1 MNKKIV
7 IVYTSI
13 HHENTLKLVKAIA
26 DKYTVDIIDAT
37 QQSTVNLQDYDV
49 IGFASGIDFGKFY
62 SSVENFAKENLPI
75 GKQVFFL
82 YTCAKDRKGFTNSMR
97 DIVAEKKAEILGEY
111 GCKGF
116 NTYGPWKA
124 IGGMNKNHPSDS
136 EIDQAVEFFKDCI
149 C

>member
-49 IGFASGIDFGKFY
+49 IGFASGIDFEAGMKIKFSTQIY
-62 SSVENFAKENLPI
+62 DEFLFQNDTITACSVEIGNILCRFCILFVKRVIFYAKKDLRINNIHKFAY
-75 GKQVFFL
+75 FL
-82 YTCAKDRKGFTNSMR
+82 
-97 DIVAEKKAEILGEY
+97 EY
-111 GCKGF
+111 LF
-116 NTYGPWKA
+116 P
-124 IGGMNKNHPSDS
+124 
-136 EIDQAVEFFKDCI
+136 
-149 C
+149 